1 MSSFTVHLPDPHGPD
16 DERYVDTLHGTWA
29 SASAAY
35 GRSNVRVVDHSG
47 LAPAR
52 LQEGWEASGRQYP
65 WIVHSGPADA
75 ESVGKTE
82 DPAVPT
88 IRLAPDLAALLY
100 SAARLLDVVAPLH
113 PAPMRVV
120 LGNADSPAP
129 TITFD
134 IQGQADSSDQLRTVD
149 SFAEAL
155 GVRAR
160 DDFAGERMF
169 TALFQGVE
177 ITVRT
182 TLRRQETWRPQTQWV
197 YDASRHAEELHVL
210 AGTLRALAPRQVH
223 ELMVWYSLPN
233 ACFLNQLRVHAGGLR
248 QLEKLNGSPVE
259 PSADGCY
266 SFTDLL
272 STQELSV
279 YRLA

>member
-1 MSSFTVHLPDPHGPD
+1 
-16 DERYVDTLHGTWA
+16 
-29 SASAAY
+29 
-35 GRSNVRVVDHSG
+35 
-47 LAPAR
+47 
-52 LQEGWEASGRQYP
+52 
-65 WIVHSGPADA
+65 
-75 ESVGKTE
+75 
-82 DPAVPT
+82 
-88 IRLAPDLAALLY
+88 
-100 SAARLLDVVAPLH
+100 
-113 PAPMRVV
+113 
-120 LGNADSPAP
+120 
-129 TITFD
+129 
-134 IQGQADSSDQLRTVD
+134 
-149 SFAEAL
+149 
-155 GVRAR
+155 
-160 DDFAGERMF
+160 MF